1 MTKPRTLL
9 RYALVSISALAIAGQ
24 SFGATP
30 AIGRLRYQIPPAA
43 VIESPDPSQSIR
55 STPRPT
61 LSPTPTPTQ
70 TPVATAGERTE
81 ERDGGFAYI
90 LPAGWRTKEVSAS
103 SFKVLFAPSDGSG
116 FTPNVNFVIDE
127 SEVDL
132 ETYVELAIEEL
143 KNEISGFVLLKEERL
158 TTDQDSDVVKLTANS
173 TLQGRRLR
181 QVFYIVE
188 LGPRRLIVTYT
199 RLQNS
204 QQRYDREVDN
214 FVKTIE
220 LLEVD
225 EEQSKPSRHSEPDG
239 GFSYVIPEGWELED
253 TPGAEFKSLVNP
265 GEEDSVKPTVAF
277 FTLDDPAPIDQAFRR
292 KYRTL
297 LPNRLR
303 EFYNRAGSVRFIRDS
318 LFTTDTGYNA
328 AKFVMEGTVYN
339 QRAQITAYIV
349 DIEGRKIVALYARP
363 RGSSPDNDEQI
374 EAMINTL
381 GTLDLAEA
389 EPASNDEAET
399 LEDGRHYEPLGNFS
413 YNLLPK
419 WSLKSP
425 QELNVSDTEFSVL
438 IGPLSQNFAPNVLFL
453 EEAMPSKLS
462 DYVSSLTRQLRSSG
476 RRVSSEPQERK
487 TDDGLTYVRLITT
500 RTDDGQQIQQVFY
513 VFPEQKRVIVG
524 IYTRLAQRSQASL
537 DGEVEAM
544 MQSFRFG
551 R

>member
-1 MTKPRTLL
+1 MTQLRTLL
-9 RYALVSISALAIAGQ
+9 RYAIVSISALAIAGQ
-24 SFGATP
+24 SFGATS
-30 AIGRLRYQIPPAA
+30 AIDRPRYQIPPAA

-55 STPRPT
+55 PTPRPT
-61 LSPTPTPTQ
+61 PSPTPTPTKA
-70 TPVATAGERTE
+70 PVTTAGKRVE

-90 LPAGWRTKEVSAS
+90 PPAGWRTAEVSMS

-116 FTPNVNFVIDE
+116 FTPNVNFIIDE

-143 KNEISGFVLLKEERL
+143 KSTISGFALLKEERL
-158 TTDQDSDVVKLTANS
+158 ATDQDSDVVKLTANS

-181 QVFYIVE
+181 QVFYIVA
-188 LGPRRLIVTYT
+188 LGPRWLIVTYT

-204 QQRYDREVDN
+204 QQRYDRDVDN

-220 LLEVD
+220 LLEVE
-225 EEQSKPSRHSEPDG
+225 EEQSQPSRHSEPDG

-253 TPGAEFKSLVNP
+253 IPNAEFKSLVNT
-265 GEEDSVKPTVAF
+265 GEEGSFKPTVAF

-292 KYRTL
+292 KYRSL

-303 EFYNRAGSVRFIRDS
+303 EFYGDARGARLIRDS
-318 LFTTDTGYNA
+318 LFTTDTGYDA
-328 AKFVMEGTVYN
+328 AQFVMEGTVDN

-349 DIEGRKIVALYARP
+349 DIEGRKIAALYARP
-363 RGSSPDNDEQI
+363 RGSSPDSDEQI

-381 GTLDLAEA
+381 GLAEA
-389 EPASNDEAET
+389 GPATDDEAET

-413 YNLLPK
+413 YNLPPE
-419 WSLKSP
+419 WRLKSP

-438 IGPLSQNFAPNVLFL
+438 IGPVSQNFAPNILFL
-453 EEAMPSKLS
+453 EEAMPGKLS

-476 RRVSSEPQERK
+476 HRISSEPQERK
-487 TDDGLTYVRLITT
+487 TDDGLTYVRFTT
-500 RTDDGQQIQQVFY
+500 TSTDDGQQIQQVFY
-513 VFPEQKRVIVG
+513 VFPEQKRVVVG

-537 DGEVEAM
+537 DGEVEAV